1 MWKNIIISL
10 FILTGLLLI
19 YSNYN
24 KKSEKNPATKHTKRS
39 LAVVE
44 NGECNRVDGVL
55 MCDIEYSF
63 FVGPTKYLGK
73 YKGPAFEG
81 ISNVKGGSVTASY
94 NTDDPSD
101 NTLYKPQDNV
111 TKNYNLYIGTG
122 LLISCI
128 FVYLLF

>member
-10 FILTGLLLI
+10 FVLIGLSLI
-19 YSNYN
+19 YSGYD
-24 KKSEKNPATKHTKRS
+24 KKPEEIHTKHTKRS
-39 LAVVE
+39 FAVVE

-63 FVGPTKYLGK
+63 VVGSTKYLGK

-81 ISNVKGGSVTASY
+81 ISSVKGGSITSSY
-94 NTDDPSD
+94 NQDDPSD
-101 NTLYKPQDNV
+101 NTLYKPQNKM
-111 TKNYNLYIGTG
+111 TNNYNLYIGLG
-122 LLISCI
+122 LLVSCI